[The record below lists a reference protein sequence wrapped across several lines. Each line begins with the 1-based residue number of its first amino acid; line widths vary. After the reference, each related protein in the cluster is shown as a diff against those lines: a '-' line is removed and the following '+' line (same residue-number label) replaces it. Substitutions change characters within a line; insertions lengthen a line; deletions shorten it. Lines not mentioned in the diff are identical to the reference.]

1 MIGGTSPT
9 HVQHPRSDS
18 DRHLPAAQQNCMHLA
33 RRTADRFA
41 RLASTRLVSLGSPR
55 LVSSRLVSTRLISL
69 GSSLLDPTRLGSSAR
84 LGSARPTR
92 MRLLPRWRSH
102 PCRPTAPCACARALV
117 LSVRHRRHRH
127 RHRHRRSSH
136 MHGCLVCRSSVFS
149 RCILPPRPTAA
160 SSRRLLAPASS
171 RPLQPPPPASASSR
185 RLQPLHPRGASS
197 RRPRRLPSSRRL
209 FAPPAPDAL
218 PQSPA
223 AVSCSRLAPSL
234 GAAVSTDGIV
244 PLWQRGHVLR
254 VGPCTDSCTGP
265 LCMREGD
272 RQNARARSPCV
283 CRRGAACAHTLF
295 SAHVYVARC
304 DFPGFSFFSRNRISN
319 PDYMY
324 IIYITPTA
332 HLPRRRTICAENGKS

>member
-18 DRHLPAAQQNCMHLA
+18 DRHLPAAQQLHAFGTSHSGPL
-33 RRTADRFA
+33 RSSRLDSTRLA
-41 RLASTRLVSLGSPR
+41 RLASTSLISSRLYSTHLARLVSARPD
-55 LVSSRLVSTRLISL
+55 STRLV
-69 GSSLLDPTRLGSSAR
+69 GSAR
-84 LGSARPTR
+84 LGSSTR

-149 RCILPPRPTAA
+149 RCLLPPRPTAA

-185 RLQPLHPRGASS
+185 RLQPPHPRGASS

-209 FAPPAPDAL
+209 FAPPAPYARSRSL
-218 PQSPA
+218 LRPSPA
-223 AVSCSRLAPSL
+223 AVSPRRSALPSPPTGASRC
-234 GAAVSTDGIV
+234 G
-244 PLWQRGHVLR
+244 RGGMCCVW
-254 VGPCTDSCTGP
+254 G
-265 LCMREGD
+265 
-272 RQNARARSPCV
+272 RARI
-283 CRRGAACAHTLF
+283 R
-295 SAHVYVARC
+295 ARVR
-304 DFPGFSFFSRNRISN
+304 SV
-319 PDYMY
+319 
-324 IIYITPTA
+324 
-332 HLPRRRTICAENGKS
+332 

>member
-1 MIGGTSPT
+1 MVGGTSPT

-18 DRHLPAAQQNCMHLA
+18 DRHLPAAQQLHAFGTSHSGPL
-33 RRTADRFA
+33 RSSRLDSTRLA
-41 RLASTRLVSLGSPR
+41 RLASTS
-55 LVSSRLVSTRLISL
+55 LVSSRLDSTHLARLVSARPDSTRLV
-69 GSSLLDPTRLGSSAR
+69 GSAR
-84 LGSARPTR
+84 LGSSTR

-149 RCILPPRPTAA
+149 RCLLPPRPTAA

-171 RPLQPPPPASASSR
+171 RPLQPPPPASADQPSPPAAAPSR
-185 RLQPLHPRGASS
+185 RLVAAASS
-197 RRPRRLPSSRRL
+197 VALVAAPLRAACSRRS
-209 FAPPAPDAL
+209 L

-283 CRRGAACAHTLF
+283 CRRGAACAHTHCSL
-295 SAHVYVARC
+295 HMCTWLVAIFP
-304 DFPGFSFFSRNRISN
+304 DFRFFLEIGFQI
-319 PDYMY
+319 
-324 IIYITPTA
+324 
-332 HLPRRRTICAENGKS
+332 RTTCI